1 MPETH
6 YVAGTIRHDPATLA
20 ENFREV
26 IQHLNVAELQV
37 LLEVQA
43 AEYVDR
49 ALPGGGALMNLRDL
63 LDKYR

>member
-1 MPETH
+1 MAEM
-6 YVAGTIRHDPATLA
+6 ATIRRDPERLA

-26 IQHLNVAELQV
+26 IKILNVAELQV

-49 ALPGGGALMNLRDL
+49 ALPGASALMNLRDM
-63 LDKYR
+63 LDKYQR